1 MSDFKNFILIIGR
14 PNVGKS
20 TLFNT
25 LIGKKEAITGDEYG
39 LTRDYQISKCVLHD
53 IEFNL
58 IDTAGYT
65 TKKSEISNK
74 TNRTINSLIDKAH
87 LILFVVDISI
97 SFTSEDLACWSL
109 IRRRLN
115 DIILVANKSELK
127 DSKNNEYTLNDFGVG
142 EYIKISAISRSA
154 INSIYNVI
162 KDKIPKTNIKSDNS
176 SFKKKNSI
184 RISIVGQPNVG
195 KSTLYNLLCADDR
208 VITAPVSGTTRD
220 SILTEINYKNNF
232 FQLIDTAGLRR
243 KNKIN
248 YNIEKASAYFSRKEI
263 RYANC
268 AILIIDAVKGISSQD
283 ITLSNYIIQE
293 GRSILLIFNKWDLI
307 DDKNLREK
315 DVMKKVE
322 EIFFDAKGICVL
334 LISSKEQSSRDK
346 VFRAVI
352 DIYKKWNKKINTSE
366 LNRWFPSIWENTGN
380 QKYAGSLKFKYISQ
394 KKIRPPTFSIYHNKN
409 SKVPKVT
416 KRYITNK
423 IRERFKLEGI
433 PIRLNL
439 MSSKNPYKK

>member
-208 VITAPVSGTTRD
+208 VITAPVS
-220 SILTEINYKNNF
+220 
-232 FQLIDTAGLRR
+232 
-243 KNKIN
+243 
-248 YNIEKASAYFSRKEI
+248 
-263 RYANC
+263 
-268 AILIIDAVKGISSQD
+268 
-283 ITLSNYIIQE
+283 
-293 GRSILLIFNKWDLI
+293 
-307 DDKNLREK
+307 
-315 DVMKKVE
+315 
-322 EIFFDAKGICVL
+322 
-334 LISSKEQSSRDK
+334 
-346 VFRAVI
+346 
-352 DIYKKWNKKINTSE
+352 
-366 LNRWFPSIWENTGN
+366 
-380 QKYAGSLKFKYISQ
+380 
-394 KKIRPPTFSIYHNKN
+394 
-409 SKVPKVT
+409 
-416 KRYITNK
+416 
-423 IRERFKLEGI
+423 
-433 PIRLNL
+433 
-439 MSSKNPYKK
+439 